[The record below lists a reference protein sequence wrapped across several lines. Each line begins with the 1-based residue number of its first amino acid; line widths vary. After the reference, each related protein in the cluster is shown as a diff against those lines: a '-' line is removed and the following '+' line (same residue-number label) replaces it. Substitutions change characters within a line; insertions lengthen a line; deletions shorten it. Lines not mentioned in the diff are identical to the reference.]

1 LAASED
7 GFGVTVAGSTSLMRD
22 LDTARSLPG
31 RFSWLS
37 NEFRPIFKH
46 VAAMQRHE
54 QRRKSGGLCT
64 LCPHGPLAEWA
75 DKGLNGNSLLTKL
88 A

>member
-1 LAASED
+1 
-7 GFGVTVAGSTSLMRD
+7 MRG

-37 NEFRPIFKH
+37 NEFRPVFKH

-54 QRRKSGGLCT
+54 QRRKSAGICALCQ
-64 LCPHGPLAEWA
+64 HGPLAEWA
-75 DKGLNGNSLLTKL
+75 GKGGSGNSLLTKL